1 MKHFIASGI
10 VSAAVGLTT
19 MSASAS
25 ITASY
30 VGYGSFQ
37 THGVGYSS
45 DLAWDA
51 SSTVTMFNLK
61 LAEHQWDIG
70 GSTVYSLC
78 AQVFQGITAGSTYTF
93 DVVALEF
100 APQAP
105 PAPGPMGVAKA
116 TLLRDAMARFLGS
129 DGRVIATVGNH
140 AAGSAAFCAL
150 AWEIIHENVSTTDVE
165 IAKARLSLATGA
177 FRANL
182 TGEAASIYSAMVG
195 SLGVGGYSSVAAE
208 GWNSPSA
215 QDQFRV
221 VPAPGALA
229 LLGLAGLAARRRR

>member
-70 GSTVYSLC
+70 GSTVYSWC

-105 PAPGPMGVAKA
+105 PSPGPMGVAKA

-208 GWNSPSA
+208 GWNSPTA

>member
-70 GSTVYSLC
+70 GSTVYSWC

-208 GWNSPSA
+208 GWNSPTA